1 MASTSAGITA
11 SRTRTSSNST
21 PDASLDGPAGREKF
35 TPCGRS
41 RRSLSAARG
50 FLLSAGGAPDYAH
63 RLPAAHRPVFRLFRY
78 SSFVALVAVLAVVVA
93 LSWFYRRLAFD
104 ALMDSET
111 RSNVALTRT
120 FANSIWPRYAEFVRH
135 ASGLAPEELRVRH
148 EIGLLQQDLKVLAKD
163 LDVVKVKIYNLDGL
177 TVFSTDFR
185 QIGEDKSENPG
196 FRSARVGTIASEITF
211 RDRFDAWEGV
221 INDRNLIATYV
232 PVHTDAAAAVDAVME
247 VYADVTSLVSKLE
260 RTQSQVVGGVV
271 LALSALYLMML
282 WMASRAARMLRQQE
296 ALRAANEERIR
307 YQAYHDLLTGLPN
320 RTSFAEHLEEAMRRS
335 KRFGW
340 SVALMF
346 LDVDRFKR
354 VNDSL
359 GHEAGDELLRIVAS
373 RLKTCIRETDIL
385 FRMGGDEFTVL
396 LENIRTPEEVAAVAS
411 RMISAVAQPAE
422 IAHHELTPTASIGIA
437 IYPRDDQRGERLV
450 KAADAAM
457 YRAKDVGRNRYAF
470 FTQEMT
476 ERVESQLRLEADLER
491 ALKHSEFVLH
501 YQPRVSAATRRVV
514 SIEALLRWNKPG
526 AGLVAP
532 GTFVPLL
539 EESGLIVPVGAWVLR
554 TACRQ
559 AKVWQESGLSALR
572 ISVNISSHQFRSE
585 SLVDTIRDA
594 LESSGLA
601 AECLELELTE
611 SLLVE
616 SAENAVTIMR
626 RLKALGV
633 TLSIDDFGT
642 GYSSLNYL
650 KRFPIDCLKIDSSFV
665 HDLHTSAKDAAIV
678 EAISALAKS
687 LGIGLVAEGVE
698 EPRQA
703 DFLRARYCTELQGFL
718 FSHPV
723 SADEV
728 VDAIR
733 KLTPTSAET
742 AEAV

>member
-1 MASTSAGITA
+1 MF
-11 SRTRTSSNST
+11 
-21 PDASLDGPAGREKF
+21 K
-35 TPCGRS
+35 
-41 RRSLSAARG
+41 
-50 FLLSAGGAPDYAH
+50 
-63 RLPAAHRPVFRLFRY
+63 LFRY
-78 SSFVALVAVLAVVVA
+78 SSFVALVAVIAVVVA

-104 ALMDSET
+104 ALIEGET
-111 RSNVALTRT
+111 RSNVALTRA
-120 FANSIWPRYAEFVRH
+120 FANSIWPRYAEFVRGAGRVPVDDLRAH
-135 ASGLAPEELRVRH
+135 A
-148 EIGLLQQDLKVLAKD
+148 EIERLQRDLKLLAKG
-163 LDVVKVKIYNLDGL
+163 LDVVKVKIYDLNGL
-177 TVFSTDFR
+177 TAFASDFR
-185 QIGEDKSENPG
+185 QIGEDKSANPG
-196 FRSARVGTIASEITF
+196 FRRAMAGAAASEITF
-211 RDRFDAWEGV
+211 RDRFDAWEGM
-221 INDRNLIATYV
+221 ISDRNLIATYV
-232 PVHTDAAAAVDAVME
+232 PVRTDAAARVEAVME
-247 VYADVTSLVSKLE
+247 VYSDVTDLVSSME
-260 RTQSQVVGGVV
+260 RTQAQVFVGVVG
-271 LALSALYLMML
+271 ALSVRYLLML
-282 WMASRAARMLRQQE
+282 WMAGRADRILRKQE
-296 ALRAANEERIR
+296 AQRVANEERIR

-359 GHEAGDELLRIVAS
+359 GHEAGDELLRIIAS

-396 LENIRTPEEVAAVAS
+396 LENVRTPEEVAAVAA
-411 RMISAVAQPAE
+411 RMISAIAQPAE

-491 ALKHSEFVLH
+491 ALKLGEFVLH
-501 YQPRVSAATRRVV
+501 YQPRVSTATRRVV
-514 SIEALLRWNKPG
+514 SIEALLRWNKPQ

-532 GTFVPLL
+532 GGFVPLL

-559 AKVWQESGLSALR
+559 AKVWQEKGLPGMR
-572 ISVNISSHQFRSE
+572 ISVNISSRQFRSE
-585 SLVDTIRDA
+585 ALVETIRDA

-601 AECLELELTE
+601 PECLELELTE

-616 SAENAVTIMR
+616 SAENAVTIMQ

-665 HDLHTSAKDAAIV
+665 HDLHSSAKDAAIV

-698 EPRQA
+698 EVRQA

-718 FSHPV
+718 FSHPLP
-723 SADEV
+723 ADDV
-728 VDAIR
+728 VDAVR
-733 KLTPTSAET
+733 RLAPASEET
-742 AEAV
+742 AGVV

>member
-1 MASTSAGITA
+1 VG
-11 SRTRTSSNST
+11 
-21 PDASLDGPAGREKF
+21 
-35 TPCGRS
+35 
-41 RRSLSAARG
+41 
-50 FLLSAGGAPDYAH
+50 
-63 RLPAAHRPVFRLFRY
+63 
-78 SSFVALVAVLAVVVA
+78 LVAVVVVIVA
-93 LSWFYRRLAFD
+93 LSWFHRRLAFD
-104 ALMDSET
+104 AFIENET
-111 RSNVALTRT
+111 RSSVALTRT
-120 FANSIWPRYAEFVRH
+120 FANSIWPRYAEFVRE
-135 ASGLAPEELRVRH
+135 AGRTARPDLRAH
-148 EIGLLQQDLKVLAKD
+148 PTIAELQQDLRALAKG

-177 TVFSTDFR
+177 TVFSSDPR
-185 QIGEDKSENPG
+185 QIGEDKSANPG
-196 FRSARVGTIASEITF
+196 FLGARVGYTKSEITF

-232 PVHTDAAAAVDAVME
+232 PVHSHDAEPVEAVME
-247 VYADVTSLVSKLE
+247 VYSDVTGLVSRME
-260 RTQSQVVGGVV
+260 RTQTQVITGVVG
-271 LALSALYLMML
+271 ALSGLYLLIL
-282 WMASRAARMLRQQE
+282 WMAGRTDRILREQE
-296 ALRAANEERIR
+296 AQRVANEERIR
-307 YQAYHDLLTGLPN
+307 YQAYHDILTGLPN

-346 LDVDRFKR
+346 LDLDRFKR

-396 LENIRTPEEVAAVAS
+396 LENIRTPEEVAAVAA
-411 RMISAVAQPAE
+411 RMLAAVAQPAV
-422 IAHHELTPTASIGIA
+422 ISHHELTPTASIGIA

-491 ALKHSEFVLH
+491 ALKHGEFVLH
-501 YQPRVSAATRRVV
+501 YQPRVSATARRVV

-559 AKVWQESGLSALR
+559 AKTWQDEGLPGMR
-572 ISVNISSHQFRSE
+572 ISVNISSRQFRSE
-585 SLVDTIRDA
+585 SLVETIRDA

-601 AECLELELTE
+601 PESLELELTE

-616 SAENAVTIMR
+616 SAENAVTIMQ

-698 EPRQA
+698 EVRQA

-718 FSHPV
+718 FSHPLPA
-723 SADEV
+723 ADVVAAVRRLAPQPAEV
-728 VDAIR
+728 AAI
-733 KLTPTSAET
+733 
-742 AEAV
+742 V

>member
-1 MASTSAGITA
+1 MS
-11 SRTRTSSNST
+11 
-21 PDASLDGPAGREKF
+21 K
-35 TPCGRS
+35 
-41 RRSLSAARG
+41 
-50 FLLSAGGAPDYAH
+50 
-63 RLPAAHRPVFRLFRY
+63 LFRY
-78 SSFVALVAVLAVVVA
+78 SSFVGLVAVVGVIVA
-93 LSWFYRRLAFD
+93 LSWFHRRLAFD
-104 ALMDSET
+104 ALVESET

-120 FANSIWPRYAEFVRH
+120 FANSIWPRYAGFVRG
-135 ASGLAPEELRVRH
+135 AGLLPPHDLRARA
-148 EIGLLQQDLKVLAKD
+148 EIGALQQDLRVLAKG

-196 FRSARVGTIASEITF
+196 FRGARVGATQSEITF
-211 RDRFDAWEGV
+211 RDRFDAWEEV

-232 PVHTDAAAAVDAVME
+232 PVHTDAAAPVEAVME
-247 VYADVTSLVSKLE
+247 VYSDVTGLVSRME
-260 RTQSQVVGGVV
+260 RTQSQIIIAVVG
-271 LALSALYLMML
+271 ALSVLYLLML
-282 WMASRAARMLRQQE
+282 WMAGRADRILREQE
-296 ALRAANEERIR
+296 AQRVANEERIR

-359 GHEAGDELLRIVAS
+359 GHEAGDELLRIIAS

-396 LENIRTPEEVAAVAS
+396 LENIRTPEEVAAVAA

-491 ALKHSEFVLH
+491 ALKNGEFVLH
-501 YQPRVSAATRRVV
+501 YQPRVSTATRRVV
-514 SIEALLRWNKPG
+514 SIEALLRWNKPHS
-526 AGLVAP
+526 GLVAP
-532 GTFVPLL
+532 GGFVPLL

-559 AKVWQESGLSALR
+559 AKVWQETSLPAMR
-572 ISVNISSHQFRSE
+572 ISVNISSRQFRSE
-585 SLVDTIRDA
+585 ALVETIRDA

-616 SAENAVTIMR
+616 SAENAVTIMQ

-698 EPRQA
+698 EVRQA

-723 SADEV
+723 AADEV
-728 VDAIR
+728 VDAVR
-733 KLTPTSAET
+733 RLAPAPAET
-742 AEAV
+742 AGVA

>member
-1 MASTSAGITA
+1 
-11 SRTRTSSNST
+11 
-21 PDASLDGPAGREKF
+21 
-35 TPCGRS
+35 
-41 RRSLSAARG
+41 
-50 FLLSAGGAPDYAH
+50 
-63 RLPAAHRPVFRLFRY
+63 
-78 SSFVALVAVLAVVVA
+78 
-93 LSWFYRRLAFD
+93 
-104 ALMDSET
+104 
-111 RSNVALTRT
+111 
-120 FANSIWPRYAEFVRH
+120 
-135 ASGLAPEELRVRH
+135 
-148 EIGLLQQDLKVLAKD
+148 
-163 LDVVKVKIYNLDGL
+163 
-177 TVFSTDFR
+177 
-185 QIGEDKSENPG
+185 
-196 FRSARVGTIASEITF
+196 
-211 RDRFDAWEGV
+211 
-221 INDRNLIATYV
+221 
-232 PVHTDAAAAVDAVME
+232 ME
-247 VYADVTSLVSKLE
+247 VYSDVTGLVSRME
-260 RTQSQVVGGVV
+260 RTQSQIITAVVG
-271 LALSALYLMML
+271 ALSAIYLLIL
-282 WMASRAARMLRQQE
+282 WMAGRTDRILRRQE
-296 ALRAANEERIR
+296 AQRVANEERIR

-346 LDVDRFKR
+346 LDLDRFKR

-396 LENIRTPEEVAAVAS
+396 LENVRTPEEVAAVAA
-411 RMISAVAQPAE
+411 RMLAAVAQPAV

-491 ALKHSEFVLH
+491 ALKHGEFVLH
-501 YQPRVSAATRRVV
+501 YQPRVSTATRRVV
-514 SIEALLRWNKPG
+514 SIEALLRWNKPQV
-526 AGLVAP
+526 GLVAP

-559 AKVWQESGLSALR
+559 AKVWQEEGLPAMR
-572 ISVNISSHQFRSE
+572 ISVNISSRQFRSE
-585 SLVDTIRDA
+585 SLVETIRDA

-601 AECLELELTE
+601 PESLELELTE

-616 SAENAVTIMR
+616 SAENAVTIMQ

-698 EPRQA
+698 ETRQA

-718 FSHPV
+718 FSRPL
-723 SADEV
+723 AAEEI
-728 VDAIR
+728 VDAVR
-733 KLTPTSAET
+733 KLAPASEET
-742 AEAV
+742 AGVV

>member
-1 MASTSAGITA
+1 VS
-11 SRTRTSSNST
+11 
-21 PDASLDGPAGREKF
+21 K
-35 TPCGRS
+35 
-41 RRSLSAARG
+41 
-50 FLLSAGGAPDYAH
+50 
-63 RLPAAHRPVFRLFRY
+63 LFRY
-78 SSFVALVAVLAVVVA
+78 SSFVGLVAVVVVIVA
-93 LSWFYRRLAFD
+93 LSWFYRRLAFES
-104 ALMDSET
+104 LIESES
-111 RSNVALTRT
+111 RSNVTLTRA
-120 FANSIWPRYAEFVRH
+120 FANSIWPRYAAFVRY
-135 ASGLAPEELRVRH
+135 AGLVPPQELRARA
-148 EIGLLQQDLKVLAKD
+148 EIGDLQQDLKVLAKG

-185 QIGEDKSENPG
+185 QIGEDKSGNPG
-196 FRSARVGTIASEITF
+196 FLGARVGATHSEITF

-232 PVHTDAAAAVDAVME
+232 PVHTDAAAPVEAVME
-247 VYADVTSLVSKLE
+247 VYSDVTGLVSKME
-260 RTQSQVVGGVV
+260 RTQSEILGGVV
-271 LALSALYLMML
+271 GALSALYLVML
-282 WMASRAARMLRQQE
+282 WMAGRADRILRQQE
-296 ALRAANEERIR
+296 AQRVANEERIR

-346 LDVDRFKR
+346 LDLDRFKR

-396 LENIRTPEEVAAVAS
+396 LENVRTPEEVAAVAA

-491 ALKHSEFVLH
+491 ALRNGEFVLH
-501 YQPRVSAATRRVV
+501 YQPRVSTATRCVV
-514 SIEALLRWNKPG
+514 SIEALLRWNKPQ

-532 GTFVPLL
+532 GAFVPLL

-559 AKVWQESGLSALR
+559 AKVWQETGLPAMR
-572 ISVNISSHQFRSE
+572 ISVNISSRQFRNE
-585 SLVDTIRDA
+585 ALVETIRDA
-594 LESSGLA
+594 LETSGLA

-616 SAENAVTIMR
+616 SAENAVVIMQ

-698 EPRQA
+698 EVRQA

-718 FSHPV
+718 FSHPL

-728 VDAIR
+728 MDAVR
-733 KLTPTSAET
+733 RLAPASEAT
-742 AEAV
+742 AEAA